1 MAAPNREGFR
11 SIIPYG
17 RVLDSNGRGVPLI
30 LAAAGHGFQREERRQ
45 VDGKPGGKVGAW
57 PERELERRPRGAG
70 RAMEIYLEQVARS
83 DRTMRC
89 KIERRQW
96 TPGVE
101 SFWSI
106 RAQSCRRA
114 GLDSVDGWRKV
125 IINRSSLND
134 SSSSLPARKVSC
146 REIAGT

>member
-1 MAAPNREGFR
+1 MG
-11 SIIPYG
+11 
-17 RVLDSNGRGVPLI
+17 
-30 LAAAGHGFQREERRQ
+30 AAGWT
-45 VDGKPGGKVGAW
+45 GAI
-57 PERELERRPRGAG
+57 
-70 RAMEIYLEQVARS
+70 EIYLEQVARS

-106 RAQSCRRA
+106 RAQSCYRA
-114 GLDSVDGWRKV
+114 SLDSVDGWWKV

-134 SSSSLPARKVSC
+134 SSSSLQVRKVSC
-146 REIAGT
+146 GEIAETRWDCWFDQLLLGSVIGTVINVKVDGTLMADASLFQSLAFSLREFVLE